1 MFHNSLGDDGLN
13 RHISH
18 IWERLWGTLL
28 ELEGPGNNANF
39 AIAAR
44 FKLFDFFYGYENEF
58 ALNRKKMQVGF
69 IKPT

>member
-18 IWERLWGTLL
+18 IWQRLWGTLL

-44 FKLFDFFYGYENEF
+44 FKLFDFF
-58 ALNRKKMQVGF
+58 LW
-69 IKPT
+69 I